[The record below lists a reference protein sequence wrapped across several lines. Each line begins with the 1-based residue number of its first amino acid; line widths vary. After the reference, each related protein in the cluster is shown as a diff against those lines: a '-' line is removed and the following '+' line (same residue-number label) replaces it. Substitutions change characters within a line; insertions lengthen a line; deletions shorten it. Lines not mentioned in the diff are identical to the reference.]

1 MVFGG
6 VLIATERGVA
16 ERGDN
21 TASFCPFRQIFTAML
36 LFVLAWL
43 DFETEETRAEAM
55 KWAA

>member
-1 MVFGG
+1 MVFGS
-6 VLIATERGVA
+6 VLIAAERGVA

-36 LFVLAWL
+36 LSVLIWL
-43 DFETEETRAEAM
+43 DFETEETRTEAL